1 MNITKFVKKSFLI
14 LLCSCF
20 VFTANV
26 YAGDVSYRYHSSYH
40 GYHFAESGSAEAMVA
55 DVIVARP
62 IGLVA
67 SVVGSAVYV
76 VSLPFSL
83 LGGNEKQAREKL
95 VKEPTAFTFKRP
107 LGEFPS
113 LD

>member
-1 MNITKFVKKSFLI
+1 MNITKIVKEPCLI

-20 VFTANV
+20 VFTSNL
-26 YAGDVSYRYHSSYH
+26 YAGDTSYRYHSSYH

-62 IGLVA
+62 VGLVA
-67 SVVGSAVYV
+67 TVVGSAAYV

>member
-1 MNITKFVKKSFLI
+1 MIFI
-14 LLCSCF
+14 YCF
-20 VFTANV
+20 VSTANIH
-26 YAGDVSYRYHSSYH
+26 AADTSYKYRHSYH
-40 GYHFAESGSAEAMVA
+40 GYQFAEPGSAEAMIA

-62 IGLVA
+62 IGLMA
-67 SVVGSAVYV
+67 TVVGSTVYV

-83 LGGNEKQAREKL
+83 LGGNEEQAREKL
-95 VKEPTAFTFKRP
+95 VKEPIAFTFKRP

>member
-1 MNITKFVKKSFLI
+1 MQPL
-14 LLCSCF
+14 
-20 VFTANV
+20 A
-26 YAGDVSYRYHSSYH
+26 VSASGSSHVHYSYY
-40 GYHFAESGSAEAMVA
+40 GNGFAESGSAEAMIA
-55 DVIVARP
+55 DALVARP
-62 IGLVA
+62 IGLVTT
-67 SVVGSAVYV
+67 VVGSAVYV

-107 LGEFPS
+107 LGKFKS

>member
-1 MNITKFVKKSFLI
+1 MRTNYLI
-14 LLCSCF
+14 VLIAIMAVPFISLTS
-20 VFTANV
+20 
-26 YAGDVSYRYHSSYH
+26 VSASESQRSHYSYH
-40 GYHFAESGSAEAMVA
+40 GNGLGVSGSAESMVA
-55 DVIVARP
+55 DVVIARP
-62 IGLVA
+62 IGLVTT
-67 SVVGSAVYV
+67 VVGSAVYV

-95 VKEPTAFTFKRP
+95 VKEPIVFTFKRP